1 MKRFLLT
8 ILIIL
13 WVPTIAYIIYSAN
26 FRTEM
31 QEIWTD
37 PGIYTEMK
45 TVLVEVKNTTKALG
59 EFCAVAIPPLILLW
73 DRIKKHRVA
82 ESPEDV
88 DIS

>member
-1 MKRFLLT
+1 
-8 ILIIL
+8 
-13 WVPTIAYIIYSAN
+13 
-26 FRTEM
+26 
-31 QEIWTD
+31 
-37 PGIYTEMK
+37 MK